1 MQVQLKPCVGVL
13 AALLA
18 NSAFADVVHE
28 YESGKLTFGGD
39 VELDVNAQ
47 NSQEGPIFLEGEFDS
62 NDEYNQTGRILLEA
76 AGEHT
81 SGQNYAGFKVQPL
94 VGTDGGMGVDDAW
107 LALGNRDNGLELKVG
122 RFEAFDLFP
131 LGQDVFVEYSGDTAN
146 DLYSD
151 GHGYIYQAKEGRG
164 RGGDSGQVL
173 LSQTRGDFYAE
184 VSTLFGDR
192 TNLFA
197 SDTYHGYAID
207 PENEAKNSFI
217 VRPVMAWT
225 PGPWTLAAGVE
236 TNVVDDAIVDE
247 RGEDISDRTGYGT
260 RLSYSLNDFSVNANL
275 AYLDAHEE
283 ENLTLGLNTLWHGFG
298 LGYIHAR
305 NEIDS
310 VKESAVADDVVSVPG
325 TYTSDTLYASYR
337 FAQVMGI
344 DNFDIYL
351 GTYYSKIDQEDGDS
365 GDADRYG
372 GRLRF
377 KYYL

>member
-1 MQVQLKPCVGVL
+1 MKIQLKSCIGVL
-13 AALLA
+13 SVLLA

-39 VELDVNAQ
+39 VELDINAQ
-47 NSQEGPIFLEGEFDS
+47 NSQEGPIFLEGEFEN

-81 SGQNYAGFKVQPL
+81 SGQNYARFKVQPL

-184 VSTLFGDR
+184 ISTLFGDR

-207 PENEAKNSFI
+207 PENDAKNSFI
-217 VRPVMAWT
+217 VRPVMAWS

-260 RLSYSLNDFSVNANL
+260 RLSYSLDDFSVNANL

-283 ENLTLGLNTLWHGFG
+283 ENLTLGLNALWHNFG

-305 NEIDS
+305 NDIDS
-310 VKESAVADDVVSVPG
+310 VKESAEVISMPG
-325 TYTSDTLYASYR
+325 TYTSDTLYTSYR

-344 DNFDIYL
+344 DNLDIYL
-351 GTYYSKIDQEDGDS
+351 GAYYSKIDQKDSDG

-377 KYYL
+377 KYYF